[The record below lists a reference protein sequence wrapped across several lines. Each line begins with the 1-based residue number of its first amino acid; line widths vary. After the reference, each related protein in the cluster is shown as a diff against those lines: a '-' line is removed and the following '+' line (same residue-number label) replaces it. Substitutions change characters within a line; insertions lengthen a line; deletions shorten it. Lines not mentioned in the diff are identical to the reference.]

1 MDLPPPSVLAQL
13 PRPLQASAG
22 RTQIGEVFSLAES
35 KKRKRY
41 EVAVA
46 VDGEG
51 LNIYNVQ
58 SPKLI
63 TSHAVPPQSVF
74 SCRPCAIRRRIQETS
89 VVKRHIYAAV
99 ERPKHEIKGFFEE
112 TVPGSA
118 TAPVIAT
125 SSYTLK
131 DAQSPTT
138 FVGII
143 PRESNDDSN
152 DELFDLLSV
161 HRDGQVRRFTSDLK
175 TQKWSIQH
183 KEVKNE
189 VGAAFLVE
197 FDDARRS
204 LLKKRPD
211 LAALAIGDV
220 SASPANN
227 PSVLLL
233 VSHPVSEDGSS
244 KLALDDVKVHI
255 FAIPVTY
262 DSAAGIVDDFQKLR
276 HLHTVQLPKVEGI
289 EIDSREPQWTFHS
302 GSAGLSLSF
311 QKGYINCDLSQYSP
325 TVTTK
330 FVLNDEH
337 FSSIMRISPYSVIG
351 AGKSLVG
358 LYDTQYS
365 SVQRRIGTRD
375 LSPAKSKE
383 FDPKAAMT
391 FVGYF
396 AKLGIVLAVKDSALL
411 SFDLSSTHT
420 IRGTSLKRQRDGLLI
435 DAIGKGVSSS
445 ASWNT
450 AEAGDCLGL
459 SNKEENSRWNTL
471 KEGLNSAIKA
481 TDPTAFDNAVTSY
494 FGTEKLLSLPQTSAN
509 LEKALFILSKIF
521 TVRQQQEAGNLR
533 NDSATLKLAL
543 WPKKTFDWLVKSGLF
558 TLDHIDAAVRRANKP
573 RILPPFQTGSL
584 VQALADFDAVSL
596 KPLFLL
602 LRSSLSLLPPDELT
616 RALKVFID
624 LARASSVAL
633 DQPEIMAIT
642 GAADVEMDDDSSSM
656 PATEP
661 ATTANDNDK
670 NNSNNNNTTT
680 KTNVSLQDAFT
691 GLNLTLSKLHAY
703 PINRVVS
710 SLRST
715 LSNTDTLAIV
725 HHLRV
730 SLATGGYTAR
740 FTENPPVP
748 LDAIKAAPRL
758 SLDTIVDLMNASV
771 DAIGPSGWI
780 SAVEFVGTAVNE
792 SEMIAHM
799 QSEVSAAL
807 AGVEEAAYMKGV
819 LGEFIRYGSQVTA
832 ASTNTNN
839 PADKSSSKAITAAL
853 TTTTDNS
860 NNNNSSSSITD
871 PAPGVKREYDTYGKL
886 WETYTFPKA
895 GEEDGKILPLSLN
908 APTTGESSSS
918 LEQQVA
924 AGAGRTKIQ
933 KSTGAV
939 QNRTNREMAY
949 LQRRAVPDYSVIRIH
964 L

>member
-1 MDLPPPSVLAQL
+1 
-13 PRPLQASAG
+13 
-22 RTQIGEVFSLAES
+22 
-35 KKRKRY
+35 
-41 EVAVA
+41 
-46 VDGEG
+46 
-51 LNIYNVQ
+51 
-58 SPKLI
+58 
-63 TSHAVPPQSVF
+63 
-74 SCRPCAIRRRIQETS
+74 
-89 VVKRHIYAAV
+89 V

-161 HRDGQVRRFTSDLK
+161 HRNGQVRRFTSDLK

-183 KEVKNE
+183 QEVKNE
-189 VGAAFLVE
+189 VSAAFLVE

-211 LAALAIGDV
+211 LAALATGDV

-233 VSHPVSEDGSS
+233 VSHPVSEDGSG

-255 FAIPVTY
+255 FAIPATY
-262 DSAAGIVDDFQKLR
+262 DSTAGIVDDFQKLR

-289 EIDSREPQWTFHS
+289 EIDSKEPQWTFHS

-365 SVQRRIGTRD
+365 SVQRSICTRG

-383 FDPKAAMT
+383 FDPKAAIT

-435 DAIGKGVSSS
+435 DAIGRGVSSS

-509 LEKALFILSKIF
+509 LERALFILSKMF
-521 TVRQQQEAGNLR
+521 TVRQQQETGNLR
-533 NDSATLKLAL
+533 NDSANLKLAL

-584 VQALADFDAVSL
+584 VQALAAFDAVSL

-602 LRSSLSLLPPDELT
+602 LRSSVSLLPPDELT

-642 GAADVEMDDDSSSM
+642 GAADVEMDDDSSK

-661 ATTANDNDK
+661 ATANDNDK
-670 NNSNNNNTTT
+670 NNNT

-819 LGEFIRYGSQVTA
+819 LGEFIRYGSQVNT
-832 ASTNTNN
+832 ASTNNN
-839 PADKSSSKAITAAL
+839 NTADKSSSKAITAAS
-853 TTTTDNS
+853 TTTDNS
-860 NNNNSSSSITD
+860 NNNNSSSNIPD

-908 APTTGESSSS
+908 APTGESTSSS
-918 LEQQVA
+918 LEQQVV

>member
-22 RTQIGEVFSLAES
+22 RTQVGEVFSLAES

-74 SCRPCAIRRRIQETS
+74 SCRPCAIRRRVQETS

-125 SSYTLK
+125 SSFTLK
-131 DAQSPTT
+131 DTQSPTT

-161 HRDGQVRRFTSDLK
+161 HRNGQVRRFTSDLK

-189 VGAAFLVE
+189 VSAAFLVE

-211 LAALAIGDV
+211 LAALAIGDI

-233 VSHPVSEDGSS
+233 VSHPGTKDRSYG
-244 KLALDDVKVHI
+244 LALDEVKVHI
-255 FAIPVTY
+255 FAIPATY
-262 DSAAGIVDDFQKLR
+262 DSTTGIIDDFQKLR
-276 HLHTVQLPKVEGI
+276 HLHTVQLPKVEGV
-289 EIDSREPQWTFHS
+289 EIDSKEPQWTFHS

-311 QKGYINCDLSQYSP
+311 EKGYINCDLSQYSP
-325 TVTTK
+325 TVTSK
-330 FVLNDEH
+330 FILNDEQ

-358 LYDTQYS
+358 LYDTHYS
-365 SVQRRIGTRD
+365 SVQRSISTRD
-375 LSPAKSKE
+375 LLPTKSKE
-383 FDPKAAMT
+383 FDPKAALT

-411 SFDLSSTHT
+411 AFDLSSTHT

-435 DAIGKGVSSS
+435 DAIGRGVGSS

-450 AEAGDCLGL
+450 VDAEDCFGF
-459 SNKEENSRWNTL
+459 SSKEENSQWNTL
-471 KEGLNSAIKA
+471 KEELNSAIKA
-481 TDPTAFDNAVTSY
+481 TDAEAFDSAITSY

-521 TVRQQQEAGNLR
+521 TVGQQETEALR
-533 NDSATLKLAL
+533 NESANFKIAL
-543 WPKKTFDWLVKSGLF
+543 WPKKTCDWLVKSGLF
-558 TLDHIDAAVRRANKP
+558 TLDHIDAAIRRAHKP
-573 RILPPFQTGSL
+573 RILPPFQMGSL
-584 VQALADFDAVSL
+584 VQALADFDASL

-602 LRSSLSLLPPDELT
+602 LRSSAFLLSPEELT

-624 LARASSVAL
+624 LARTSSVAL
-633 DQPEIMAIT
+633 DQPDIMAIT
-642 GAADVEMDDDSSSM
+642 GAAADVDMDDDSSK
-656 PATEP
+656 PA
-661 ATTANDNDK
+661 ATNDT
-670 NNSNNNNTTT
+670 NSNNDNNNNE
-680 KTNVSLQDAFT
+680 KTNLSLQDAFA
-691 GLNLTLSKLHAY
+691 GLNLTLSKLHGY
-703 PINRVVS
+703 PISRVVS

-740 FTENPPVP
+740 FTENPPLP

-758 SLDTIVDLMNASV
+758 SLDAIVDLMNASV
-771 DAIGPSGWI
+771 DAIGPSGWV
-780 SAVEFVGTAVNE
+780 SAVEFAGAAVNE
-792 SEMIAHM
+792 SEMISHM
-799 QSEVSAAL
+799 QSEISAAL

-819 LGEFIRYGSQVTA
+819 LGEFIRYGNQVTTP
-832 ASTNTNN
+832 SSNSKNKENN
-839 PADKSSSKAITAAL
+839 NMADKSSKPKAITATVAK
-853 TTTTDNS
+853 
-860 NNNNSSSSITD
+860 D
-871 PAPGVKREYDTYGKL
+871 PAVGVKREYDAYGKL

-895 GEEDGKILPLSLN
+895 GEEDGKMLPLSLN
-908 APTTGESSSS
+908 APGESGKIS
-918 LEQQVA
+918 
-924 AGAGRTKIQ
+924 RTKIQ

-939 QNRTNREMAY
+939 QHRTNREMAY
-949 LQRRAVPDYSVIRIH
+949 LQRRAVPDYSVVRIN